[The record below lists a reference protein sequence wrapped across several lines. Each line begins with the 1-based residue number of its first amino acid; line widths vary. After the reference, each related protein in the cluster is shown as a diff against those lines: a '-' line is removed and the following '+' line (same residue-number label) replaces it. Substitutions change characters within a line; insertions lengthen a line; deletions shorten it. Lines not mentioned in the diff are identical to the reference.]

1 MANKY
6 EEAYKKSY
14 KGLKGQSEDITSRGK
29 SYAGYTGEVSALPYQ
44 LKEEFRQRRDPAFDK
59 RVRESEQQVL
69 GGAIE
74 GLNKYQDIQNPFNRR
89 ALAEKY
95 QSGMST
101 SLQGLYDERERR
113 QGTILDYIDKWTGL
127 FGAEAKKE
135 ELTLNAMKEG
145 WQRDSGMAAQEYGA
159 TSTGLQ
165 QEESRDRWNQEFQ
178 LNKDKFAFSKAQA
191 GRSSSLAASKKIDQ
205 TYLQKAQE
213 ALENSKEMTKDE
225 NYHSDVFRQAWQDA
239 PNSATRDALQ
249 NMSFGGVDDK
259 GKQTFGFYKG
269 NASNEP
275 AQWEVEAKEIKDV
288 GIIMQELRARGNS
301 EKEIKARMIKD
312 GYGKILE
319 ENFDY

>member
-44 LKEEFRQRRDPAFDK
+44 LKEEFRQRRDPAFDQ
-59 RVRESEQQVL
+59 RVAEQEQQVL
-69 GGAIE
+69 GGMSS
-74 GLNKYQDIQNPFNRR
+74 GLQKYQDVQNPFDRR
-89 ALAEKY
+89 ALAEGHRA
-95 QSGMST
+95 GMAT

-191 GRSSSLAASKKIDQ
+191 GSSSSSTKADTSFLN
-205 TYLQKAQE
+205 KAQQE
-213 ALENSKEMTKDE
+213 LEDSRQHNEGL
-225 NYHSDVFRQAWQDA
+225 YHSDTYKKLYFDA
-239 PNSATRDALQ
+239 PNSATRELMK
-249 NMSFGGVDDK
+249 NLLGGELDKEAQQKLGYWESSADDNTK
-259 GKQTFGFYKG
+259 NQTEEEKR
-269 NASNEP
+269 
-275 AQWEVEAKEIKDV
+275 KE
-288 GIIMQELRARGNS
+288 
-301 EKEIKARMIKD
+301 
-312 GYGKILE
+312 Y
-319 ENFDY
+319 ENFLNNWYKNR